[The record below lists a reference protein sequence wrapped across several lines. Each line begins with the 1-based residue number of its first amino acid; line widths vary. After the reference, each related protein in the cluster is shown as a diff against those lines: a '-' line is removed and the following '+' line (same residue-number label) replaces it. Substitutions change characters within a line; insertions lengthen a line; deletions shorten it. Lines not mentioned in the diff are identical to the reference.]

1 MVKLSGMLSQF
12 DPVHVLVIGDFLLD
26 IYTTGKTKRMS
37 PEAPVPIL
45 HVEKEEN
52 RPGGAGNVVLN
63 LISLGA
69 QVTAVGRIG
78 YDFAGKWLYDFL
90 EAEGVDVRALLFQ
103 KGYKTSVKNRLV
115 ADSQQILRLDHEEIT
130 PLLQD
135 LEKKIIQELP
145 TLLKKVQIVAISDYG
160 KGFLSCSLLKSVI
173 HLAKKLFIPVIVD
186 PKGED
191 FSKYSGSTVIKPNL
205 SEAITAAKLLKTSP
219 LDQVAKVIFSQCCA
233 EMLLITRSEE
243 GMSLFKQSGYICD
256 FSVPSK
262 EVKDVTGAGDTVL
275 AMMSI
280 ALANQ
285 MDINHAVQLSN
296 IAAGIAIEKL
306 GCARVTLSNMVQRL
320 LELDVENK
328 IFEEYHLFALQQ
340 SLKDVRYTILGIDSR
355 EGMSTALFSTFRK
368 LYSKRRESK
377 LIIYI
382 CDANPDQEF
391 VLLLASLSEVDFIVL
406 KSEGLKNLCEIMH
419 PEHIFIMDQ
428 SELIPLAHPT
438 ELFVL

>member
-1 MVKLSGMLSQF
+1 MVKLSGMLSQI

-26 IYTTGKTKRMS
+26 IYTTGKIKRMS
-37 PEAPVPIL
+37 PEAPVPVL

-78 YDFAGKWLYDFL
+78 YDFAGKWLYSFL
-90 EAEGVDVRALLFQ
+90 ETEGVNVQALLSQ
-103 KGYKTSVKNRLV
+103 KEYKTSVKNRLI
-115 ADSQQILRLDHEEIT
+115 ADAQQILRFDYEEIT

-135 LEKKIIQELP
+135 LEKKLIQQLP
-145 TLLKKVQIVAISDYG
+145 ILLKKIQIVAISDYG
-160 KGFLSCSLLKSVI
+160 KGFLSCSLLKTVI
-173 HLAKKLFIPVIVD
+173 QLAKQLAIPVIVD

-191 FSKYSGSTVIKPNL
+191 FSKYSGATVLKPNL
-205 SEAITAAKLLKTSP
+205 SEAITAAKLLKTSS
-219 LDQVAKVIFSQCCA
+219 LDQVAKVIFSQCCI
-233 EMLLITRSEE
+233 ETLLITRSEE
-243 GMSLFKQSGYICD
+243 GMSLFKCSGDTCD

-285 MDINHAVQLSN
+285 MDINHAIQLSN

-306 GCARVTLSNMVQRL
+306 GCARVTLSHIAQRL

-328 IFEEYHLFALQQ
+328 IFEEHHLFALQQ
-340 SLKDVRYTILGIDSR
+340 SLKDVKYTVLGVDSR
-355 EGMSTALFSTFRK
+355 QGMSTALFSTFRK
-368 LYSKRRESK
+368 LCSKKLKSK

-382 CDANPDQEF
+382 CDTKPDQEF
-391 VLLLASLSEVDFIVL
+391 VLLLSSLSEVDFIVL
-406 KSEGLKNLCEIMH
+406 KSESLKNLCKIIH
-419 PEHIFIMDQ
+419 PEHVFIMDQ
-428 SELIPLAHPT
+428 AELIPLAHPM
-438 ELFVL
+438 ELFAL

>member
-1 MVKLSGMLSQF
+1 MLSQF

-26 IYTTGKTKRMS
+26 TYTTGKIKRMS

-78 YDFAGKWLYDFL
+78 YDFAGKWLYNFL
-90 EAEGVDVRALLFQ
+90 EAEGVSVQALLSQ
-103 KGYKTSVKNRLV
+103 KGYKTSVKNRLI
-115 ADSQQILRLDHEEIT
+115 ADSQQILRFDHEEIT
-130 PLLQD
+130 PLLPD
-135 LEKKIIQELP
+135 LEKKLIQQLP

-160 KGFLSCSLLKSVI
+160 KGFLTCSLLKAVI
-173 HLAKKLFIPVIVD
+173 RLAKKLSIPIIVD

-191 FSKYSGSTVIKPNL
+191 FSKYSGATILKPNL
-205 SEAITAAKLLKTSP
+205 SEAIAATKLLKTSP
-219 LDQVAKVIFSQCCA
+219 LNQVAEIIFSQCCA

-243 GMSLFKQSGYICD
+243 GMSLFKRSGYTCD

-285 MDINHAVQLSN
+285 MDINHAIQLSN

-306 GCARVTLSNMVQRL
+306 GCARVTLSNIAQRL

-328 IFEEYHLFALQQ
+328 IFEEHHLFALQQ
-340 SLKDVRYTILGIDSR
+340 SLKDVRYTVLGVDSQK
-355 EGMSTALFSTFRK
+355 GMTTALFSTFRK
-368 LYSKRRESK
+368 LCSKKLKSK

-382 CDANPDQEF
+382 CNTNPDQEF
-391 VLLLASLSEVDFIVL
+391 ILLLSSLSEVDFIVL
-406 KSEGLKNLCEIMH
+406 KSESLKNLCKIIH
-419 PEHIFIMDQ
+419 PEHVFIMDQ
-428 SELIPLAHPT
+428 SELISLTHPM
-438 ELFVL
+438 ELFAL